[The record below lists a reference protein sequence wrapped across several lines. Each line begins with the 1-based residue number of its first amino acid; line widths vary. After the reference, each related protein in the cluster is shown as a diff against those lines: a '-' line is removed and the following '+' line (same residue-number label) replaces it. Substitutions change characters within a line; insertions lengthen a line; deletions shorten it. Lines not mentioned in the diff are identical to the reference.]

1 MKCYEQLFCVSLLLT
16 ALRER
21 EYFPESLGYYL
32 TFSMELSPSHDF
44 NSDKSIKYISVECI
58 LKYHKSNQDK
68 PLNTY

>member
-1 MKCYEQLFCVSLLLT
+1 MKKNVSRNL
-16 ALRER
+16 
-21 EYFPESLGYYL
+21 YDIYL